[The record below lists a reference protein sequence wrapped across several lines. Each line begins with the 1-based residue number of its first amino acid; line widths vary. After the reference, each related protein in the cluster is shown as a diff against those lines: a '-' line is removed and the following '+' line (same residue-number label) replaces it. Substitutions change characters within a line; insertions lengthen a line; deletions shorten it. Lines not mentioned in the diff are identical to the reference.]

1 LAVGPP
7 YKFQNMH
14 HPKSIIFSA
23 IAILAGILFW
33 FFFYDAITLGAVEAL
48 ASTYAIIVLTVHV
61 VAVSILLLFA
71 DRPRAL
77 FLSYLVGM
85 IPLFYFF
92 GSSLVIMAA
101 YVLLFVAAFIS
112 YNRVKLELKSRIT
125 FHVPILLRQGLPT
138 LLTAFSLACAMGYYV
153 ETTRAPER
161 ITIRDLVPQ
170 SFFTNI
176 FQNTAPFLSHTILP
190 GFEQNDTIDSYTEKQ
205 LRANGID
212 LGQFSHEERSRV
224 LKEARVRLFS
234 QMELTGKEKLADV
247 FYDIVA
253 ARSEQFLDSYQ
264 RFVPLALAI
273 GFFLFLRTVAL
284 PYGWIV
290 IYITRGV
297 VAIMKKSGMVAR
309 VEKNAVK
316 EYLEWT

>member
-1 LAVGPP
+1 MG
-7 YKFQNMH
+7 NNTI
-14 HPKSIIFSA
+14 HPKSIIFGA
-23 IAILAGILFW
+23 IAILTGILFW
-33 FFFYDAITLGAVEAL
+33 FFFYDAITLGSVEAL
-48 ASTYAIIVLTVHV
+48 ASTYAIIFLTIHL

-71 DRPRAL
+71 DRPRLL
-77 FLSYLVGM
+77 FLPYMLGM

-92 GSSLVIMAA
+92 GSSLVILPA

-112 YNRVKLELKSRIT
+112 YSRIRLELKSRIT
-125 FHVPILLRQGLPT
+125 FHIPILLRQGLPT

-153 ETTRAPER
+153 ETTHAPER
-161 ITIRDLVPQ
+161 ITIRDIVPQ
-170 SFFTNI
+170 SSFTHV
-176 FQNTAPFLSHTILP
+176 FQNTAPVLSHTILP

-205 LRANGID
+205 LRVNGID
-212 LGQFSHEERSRV
+212 LEQFSHEERLRV
-224 LKEARVRLFS
+224 LKEARIHLFS
-234 QMELTGKEKLADV
+234 KMELTGKEKLADV

-290 IYITRGV
+290 ICITRGI
-297 VAIMKKSGMVAR
+297 VAIMKKSGMVVR

-316 EYLEWT
+316 EHLEWT